1 MTPQF
6 SAAVDPIIVRVIA
19 LMDRV
24 EKSEAT
30 TPQSERQS
38 LETLFREA
46 EGQLTDSAAW
56 NLAKYALACW
66 IDDLLASSPWHGNH
80 WWENNSLEF
89 ALFRTHDRATMF
101 FIRAKEAAELTRRD
115 ALEVFYLCV
124 ILGFRG
130 LYRLPEREMVAEQLH
145 LPMTIGGW
153 AKESANAIKM
163 RPARPPIQEVAE
175 PPSGAPP
182 LESRYLA
189 VSAAIVTV
197 ILLMLQATLWYVQGM
212 LEASG

>member
-6 SAAVDPIIVRVIA
+6 SAAVDPIVIRVIA
-19 LMDRV
+19 LMERV
-24 EKSEAT
+24 DKSDVT
-30 TPQSERQS
+30 SPQAERQA

-89 ALFRTHDRATMF
+89 ALFKTHDRATMF
-101 FIRAKEAAELTRRD
+101 FVRAKEAAELTRRD
-115 ALEVFYLCV
+115 ALEAYYLCV

-130 LYRLPEREMVAEQLH
+130 LYRLPEAAVVAEQLN

-153 AKESANAIKM
+153 ARNTAAAIQV
-163 RPARPPIQEVAE
+163 RQGRPPIRESRQS
-175 PPSGAPP
+175 PTSAPP

-197 ILLMLQATLWYVQGM
+197 ILTTALATLWYVNNTLG
-212 LEASG
+212 